1 MSVNGRK
8 NPVAMMTSDY
18 QEWVNQ
24 VFREYSQENRWI
36 PFTSV
41 ICGILAC
48 KLVYDIS
55 KTISPSLFKSY
66 SSLPKTKKIEWDNRA
81 ISSVHAIFITVLSI
95 YLAFWSDLFAD
106 DPRCGPVL
114 FRSSAFST
122 FVLGTSDD
130 PPHPHLGRRKLVTGA
145 HYTNSRED
153 RPPEQ
158 DENGHSTPLSPDGGP
173 WIELDGAVGAAWSL
187 FYHFNYLRNRFEAP
201 GVSVG
206 YFISDLAMIFWFYP
220 ALGGTEYVVHHFLSM
235 AALGYAMSTGK
246 GQFYTYMVLLSET
259 TTPGINLRWYLDV
272 VGKKKS
278 KSYVVN
284 GVAIFLTWL
293 VARILLFLYVFYHIC
308 AHFDQDYPAADM
320 MQSEGKQNYAAAHY
334 WILPHFNCP
343 VCARGVELDMV
354 FQDNEG
360 NDQDIDSKDGLRKTA
375 KAFTRSTDMCICFVN
390 E

>member
-1 MSVNGRK
+1 
-8 NPVAMMTSDY
+8 MMTSDY

-36 PFTSV
+36 PCTSV
-41 ICGILAC
+41 ICGILVC

-55 KTISPSLFKSY
+55 KTISATLLKSY

-81 ISSVHAIFITVLSI
+81 ISSVHAIFITVSSI

-122 FVLGTSDD
+122 FVLG
-130 PPHPHLGRRKLVTGA
+130 
-145 HYTNSRED
+145 
-153 RPPEQ
+153 
-158 DENGHSTPLSPDGGP
+158 
-173 WIELDGAVGAAWSL
+173 
-187 FYHFNYLRNRFEAP
+187 
-201 GVSVG
+201 VSVG

-220 ALGGTEYVVHHFLSM
+220 ALGGMEYVVHHFLSM

-259 TTPGINLRWYLDV
+259 TTPGINLRWYLDA

-293 VARILLFLYVFYHIC
+293 VARILLFLYVFYHIY
-308 AHFDQDYPAADM
+308 AHFDQIM
-320 MQSEGKQNYAAAHY
+320 L
-334 WILPHFNCP
+334 LPTIGYYLTLTAPCVLAMLNLIWF
-343 VCARGVELDMV
+343 
-354 FQDNEG
+354 
-360 NDQDIDSKDGLRKTA
+360 SKITKGMIKTLTA
-375 KAFTRSTDMCICFVN
+375 KVD
-390 E
+390 